1 MTPALPMPRPLP
13 AVTPVVP
20 VPLICASAIS
30 HITVR
35 TNAAI
40 TLLRTKLGEFIVVAP
55 SWSQA
60 NPPYSRE
67 GGTSLLLDDR
77 MS

>member
-30 HITVR
+30 HITV
-35 TNAAI
+35 TAKAAI
-40 TLLRTKLGEFIVVAP
+40 TLLRTKLGEFIAAAP
-55 SWSQA
+55 CWSQA
-60 NPPYSRE
+60 NPHYARE
-67 GGTSLLLDDR
+67 GGTSLYL
-77 MS
+77 MIA